1 MDNPITISLVV
12 SGVGMLILFLALAF
26 LYGLIMLMT
35 ALIKDRPTNQPTSQ
49 QTNQQTNQQANQ
61 PTNHLRRAAVIAVA
75 LARAELDSVSL
86 PEAEAVPSPW
96 QQYHH
101 DRLLNLPTRRGR

>member
-35 ALIKDRPTNQPTSQ
+35 ALIKDQPINQPTSQ
-49 QTNQQTNQQANQ
+49 QTNKPTNQ
-61 PTNHLRRAAVIAVA
+61 PTNHLRQAAVIAVA

-86 PEAEAVPSPW
+86 PEAEVVPSPW

>member
-26 LYGLIMLMT
+26 LYGLMMLMT
-35 ALIKDRPTNQPTSQ
+35 ALIKDRPTNRQINKS
-49 QTNQQTNQQANQ
+49 TNQQTN
-61 PTNHLRRAAVIAVA
+61 HLWRAAVIAVA
-75 LARAELDSVSL
+75 LARTESEMSPAGPLEVETS
-86 PEAEAVPSPW
+86 PSPW
-96 QQYHH
+96 QQYHR

>member
-12 SGVGMLILFLALAF
+12 SGVGMLILFLMLAF

-49 QTNQQTNQQANQ
+49 QTNQ

-96 QQYHH
+96 QQYHR

>member
-1 MDNPITISLVV
+1 MDNPVTISLVV
-12 SGVGMLILFLALAF
+12 SGVGMLILFLMLAL

-35 ALIKDRPTNQPTSQ
+35 ALIKDQPTNQPTSQ
-49 QTNQQTNQQANQ
+49 PTNLPTNQ
-61 PTNHLRRAAVIAVA
+61 LRRAAVIAVA

-86 PEAEAVPSPW
+86 PEVEAVPSPW
-96 QQYHH
+96 QQYHR

>member
-49 QTNQQTNQQANQ
+49 QTNP
-61 PTNHLRRAAVIAVA
+61 PTNHLRQAAVIAVA

-86 PEAEAVPSPW
+86 PEVEAVPSPW
-96 QQYHH
+96 QQYHR